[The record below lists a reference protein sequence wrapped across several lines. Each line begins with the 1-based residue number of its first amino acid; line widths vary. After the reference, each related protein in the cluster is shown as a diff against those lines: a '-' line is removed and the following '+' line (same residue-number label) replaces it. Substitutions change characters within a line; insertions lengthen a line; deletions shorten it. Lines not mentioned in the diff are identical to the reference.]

1 MGNFFSSSLGLA
13 GSGNTATPGSPGY
26 MPFRA
31 QDNGYKQTPMPQ
43 YSGVTPSMALATQ
56 GYGGSVLP
64 GGALGDQMAAAA
76 KPAVAAAPT
85 APGAMQPIPTLG
97 PSPTAAAFG
106 GRSIYG

>member
-1 MGNFFSSSLGLA
+1 MGNFFQGAAGANRTQA
-13 GSGNTATPGSPGY
+13 GSPIY
-26 MPFRA
+26 MPGLVA
-31 QDNGYKQTPMPQ
+31 NDNGYKQTPMPQ